1 MVETKSG
8 TATGSV
14 LIDPNYVI
22 YSQASETI
30 NFDGKHCI
38 KVDNPET
45 ENIFLGEL
53 QTFGV
58 NNDKKRPIIYE
69 DYEKFPFPLILLSES
84 SIALGAG
91 ISTLEG
97 YTIPTDD
104 QVGATRPIPPAIGAL
119 EWKSDISVYN
129 SENFISPFKVLVR
142 DRMLTVTGL
151 TSKSKVAIY
160 NMLGKVVYQST
171 ISNDETISLEK
182 YFRKCI
188 HCKSRESLP
197 KSIIKIK
204 IK

>member
-1 MVETKSG
+1 M
-8 TATGSV
+8 
-14 LIDPNYVI
+14 
-22 YSQASETI
+22 
-30 NFDGKHCI
+30 
-38 KVDNPET
+38 
-45 ENIFLGEL
+45 
-53 QTFGV
+53 
-58 NNDKKRPIIYE
+58 
-69 DYEKFPFPLILLSES
+69 ILLSQG

-91 ISTLEG
+91 TSTLEG

-171 ISNDETISLEK
+171 ISNDETISLENISGNVFIVK
-182 YFRKCI
+182 AGN
-188 HCKSRESLP
+188 HCQKVLL
-197 KSIIKIK
+197 K
-204 IK
+204 